1 MLYVLVGS
9 DIVKAKMR
17 AVELAEDSEVVRF
30 GEGGEPFFNV
40 LGYLSAR
47 GLFVPKTT
55 LLLDRPL
62 EDADGKV
69 LLTEHSKDLMGG
81 DALVIVVETALD
93 AVTKKK
99 IPQGAVLELYD
110 ISYSSNEQP
119 TPNVFALSDSFAT
132 GDRKNSWIRYRE
144 LVDLGT
150 AAEEIHGILMWQA
163 RAMVV
168 ASKAHTA
175 EESGLKPFVYSKAKK
190 AGARLG
196 VEGCEEVSR
205 TLMHM
210 VHQSRMGKGNLG
222 DLLEAFLLKKY

>member
-1 MLYVLVGS
+1 MLYVLVG
-9 DIVKAKMR
+9 DIAVAKDR
-17 AVELAEDSEVVRF
+17 AEKLAKGSVVVRF
-30 GEGGEPFFNV
+30 GEGGEVFENA
-40 LGYLSAR
+40 LGYLGAR
-47 GLFVPKTT
+47 GLFALKTT

-62 EDADGKV
+62 EDADGKI
-69 LLTEHSKDLMGG
+69 LLTEHAKDLVEGE
-81 DALVIVVETALD
+81 ALVIVVESVLD
-93 AVTKKK
+93 ATTKKK
-99 IPQGAVLELYD
+99 LPKETIVELYD

-119 TPNVFALSDSFAT
+119 TPNVFALTDSFAT

-144 LVDLGT
+144 LIDLGT
-150 AAEEIHGILMWQA
+150 AAEEVHGILMWQA